1 MRREGFQKI
10 EEALFPA
17 GQARHADQ
25 AALVGGEA
33 QHQRVARPR
42 LHMGAECCQRRHGLA
57 GKQVTK
63 DIYVALLARRGAVTV
78 GHRGGQGLAHR
89 SNVARELEGAGLAD
103 MGQSEGRIGGDGA
116 VEGRGGAGVD
126 GKQKVDALDVGIA
139 RGGDGGGEGEAIA
152 VRQHVTFILMAIAGN
167 FDSSV
172 TAEGSLAALGMPL
185 FIELAHG
192 ASLDKAVISRSAR

>member
-1 MRREGFQKI
+1 MQSAAIPKVC
-10 EEALFPA
+10 
-17 GQARHADQ
+17 ARDQ
-25 AALVGGEA
+25 TEW
-33 QHQRVARPR
+33 
-42 LHMGAECCQRRHGLA
+42 
-57 GKQVTK
+57 
-63 DIYVALLARRGAVTV
+63 
-78 GHRGGQGLAHR
+78 
-89 SNVARELEGAGLAD
+89 ARERRSVIETEQRDVAVGEHVFLALE
-103 MGQSEGRIGGDGA
+103 A
-116 VEGRGGAGVD
+116 VFP
-126 GKQKVDALDVGIA
+126 GIA